1 MSQEE
6 ENKEVLDKEAQAA
19 IEGQNAMNGDAET
32 GSGNE
37 SPKEQPV
44 KEEPKTEEPI
54 KSEDDG
60 EQTETPKEEV
70 PEDNPEGEPL
80 NTDVWGSTG
89 DEVGDSVLQM
99 LQNAEMSPEDAK
111 AMMYDAIKAGDPT
124 KIDKEALIEKV
135 GKAKA
140 NLIMAGIENFVTK
153 NTADTAAIVATVHE
167 AVGGKENWDKVI
179 PWANKHM
186 DKDVLA
192 DYAEMID
199 AGGAK
204 AKFASKEMLQ
214 AYNNFKGNT
223 SLSGVTIEG
232 DSPSNSVGTTETM
245 TRAQATEAKIIAMRK
260 GDHAELARIQRIRRA
275 SRAKGI

>member
-1 MSQEE
+1 MPDEV
-6 ENKEVLDKEAQAA
+6 ENREVEDKAAQDA
-19 IEGQNAMNGDAET
+19 IEGKNAMDSDAET
-32 GSGNE
+32 GKGNE
-37 SPKEQPV
+37 TSQEEPV
-44 KEEPKTEEPI
+44 KEEPTE
-54 KSEDDG
+54 DG
-60 EQTETPKEEV
+60 VEEGETSKEEV
-70 PEDNPEGEPL
+70 PEDNLEGEPL

-111 AMMYDAIKAGDPT
+111 AMMYDAVKAGDHT

-140 NLIMAGIENFVTK
+140 NLIMAGVENFVNRNAAT
-153 NTADTAAIVATVHE
+153 TAAIVSTVHE
-167 AVGGKENWDKVI
+167 AVGGKENWDKVT

-186 DKDVLA
+186 DKAVLS

-199 AGGAK
+199 AGGVK
-204 AKFASKEMLQ
+204 AKFASQEMLK

-223 SLSGVTIEG
+223 SLSGVTLEG
-232 DSPSNSVGTTETM
+232 DSPNSGNDTTETM
-245 TRAQATEAKIIAMRK
+245 TRAQATEAKIIALRK
-260 GDHAELARIQRIRRA
+260 GDHAEVARIQRIRRA